1 MTPPSR
7 VVDQQGRTVH
17 HWPVSA
23 LGGTAALPWAQAR
36 HVAANAASPLA
47 PVLARLD
54 EAAGHV
60 LAEPIT
66 RLLDDP
72 ASDLA
77 AMSGYAVRGK
87 GPWTL
92 DSEPTRQPGHCHQV
106 RVGDLLPAGTIAVLT
121 LDQTESER
129 TRGGGVRVLA
139 RDALTGLPDPNAKP
153 VIDEGIIRK
162 GSWSGAGEV
171 LVPAQPGAIV
181 TPAML
186 ALAAAAGHDA
196 ISVVRPPTACTIVIG
211 NALQAAGV
219 PKPGRVRE
227 ALGEAIPGYAVQL
240 GARAHPTVRS
250 LDDQREVRDLVED
263 ANADIIV
270 TTGALTGT
278 RAAVTSLGARWLIDR
293 VAVSPG
299 GAAEPGGAM
308 LMARL
313 ADDRILI
320 GLAGEPIAALVGI
333 VTLLGPVIAAMRATP
348 PPDLPTAIL
357 STAAP
362 PPPRTTDTALV
373 PVSVIAHDGRW
384 FATPLQMSGPAQLAG
399 WAKADAIAVIEP
411 GMGYRDDPVELLP
424 MRTDGHW
431 GLSA

>member
-1 MTPPSR
+1 MGAHG
-7 VVDQQGRTVH
+7 V
-17 HWPVSA
+17 
-23 LGGTAALPWAQAR
+23 TAALPWVQAR
-36 HVAANAASPLA
+36 HVAANAASSLA
-47 PVLARLD
+47 PVLARLE

-72 ASDLA
+72 ATDIA
-77 AMSGYAVRGK
+77 ATSGYAVRGK

-92 DSEPTRQPGHCHQV
+92 DAEPTRQPGHCHQV
-106 RVGDLLPAGTIAVLT
+106 RVGDSLPAGTIAVLT
-121 LDQTESER
+121 LDETESER

-139 RDALTGLPDPNAKP
+139 RDALTGLPDPNTKP
-153 VIDEGIIRK
+153 VADEGVIRK
-162 GSWSGAGEV
+162 GTWSSSGEV
-171 LVPAQPGAIV
+171 LVPAQPGSIV
-181 TPAML
+181 TPAMI

-211 NALQAAGV
+211 NALQASGV

-227 ALGEAIPGYAVQL
+227 ALGEAIPAYAMQL
-240 GARAHPTVRS
+240 GARVHPTVRS
-250 LDDQREVRDLVED
+250 LDDQREVRHLIED
-263 ANADIIV
+263 ANADIII
-270 TTGALTGT
+270 TTGALDGT

-299 GAAEPGGAM
+299 GAPDSGGAM

-313 ADDRILI
+313 ADDRVLI
-320 GLAGEPIAALVGI
+320 GLPGEPISALVGVI
-333 VTLLGPVIAAMRATP
+333 TLLGPVIAAMRATP
-348 PPDLPTAIL
+348 QPALHTAIL

-373 PVSVIAHDGRW
+373 PVSVIAHDRRW

-399 WAKADAIAVIEP
+399 WAKADAIAIIEP

-424 MRTDGHW
+424 MRAVGQVGSST
-431 GLSA
+431 